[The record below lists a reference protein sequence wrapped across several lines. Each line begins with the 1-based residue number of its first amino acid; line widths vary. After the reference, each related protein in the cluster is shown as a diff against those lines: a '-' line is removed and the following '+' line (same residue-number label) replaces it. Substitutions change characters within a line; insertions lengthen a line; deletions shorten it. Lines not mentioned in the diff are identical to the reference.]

1 VKTTGSTQK
10 QTWIIKM
17 KDNLL
22 RFSRV

>member
-17 KDNLL
+17 KDNPL